1 MRLPTTIVAT
11 LVLCLAADARAGV
24 GDTTRGLEI
33 YFIDTEGGAATLVVT
48 PAGESILVDCG
59 NPGTR
64 DADRIHAAAQTA
76 GLKAIDHLIITH
88 WHLDHYG
95 GIARLSE
102 LMPIHHYYDHGIPH
116 SLAEDP
122 QNFPLLIQA
131 YKKAAADKR
140 RTLKPGDE
148 IALKQNDGSPRIG
161 LRCLCGGG
169 EVIPDKDGAPANP
182 IAPEHKP
189 QPEDKTDNARS
200 LGFLLSYG
208 GFRFLDL
215 GDLTWNVEVKLVSP
229 SDKVG
234 PVDVYQVTHH
244 GLEIS
249 NNPVLIKTV
258 RPRVAICGNGARKGA
273 NPGVIS
279 TLRRVPDMQAI
290 YQLHRNVTSEP
301 QDNTD
306 PDLIAN
312 AEEKCQGEL
321 IKLSV
326 APDAKSYT
334 VTVGGKGRPKRFETR
349 MRMQTSLPQNPQE
362 VANVEKVTLIAA
374 SGKHSFQDPSQ
385 ILQTKLDTL
394 VTMEFEANTALVD
407 ALTHIIKKYGVNV
420 LIDTEAF
427 KAD

>member
-1 MRLPTTIVAT
+1 MRLPTTILAT
-11 LVLCLAADARAGV
+11 SVFFLAADAQAGV
-24 GDTTRGLEI
+24 GDTTRGLDI
-33 YFIDTEGGAATLVVT
+33 YFVDTEGGAATLIVT
-48 PAGESILVDCG
+48 PAGESILIDCG

-64 DADRIHAAAQTA
+64 DADRIHTVAQAA

-95 GIARLSE
+95 GIAHLSE
-102 LMPIHHYYDHGIPH
+102 LMPIHHYYDHGIPD

-131 YKKAAADKR
+131 YNKAAADKR
-140 RTLKPGDE
+140 KALKPGDE
-148 IALKQNDGSPRIG
+148 IALKQNDGSPRIQ
-161 LRCLCGGG
+161 LRCLSGGG

-182 IAPEHKP
+182 IAREHQP

-215 GDLTWNVEVKLVSP
+215 GDLTWNIEAKLVSP
-229 SDKVG
+229 ADKIG

-249 NNPVLIKTV
+249 NNPALIKTV
-258 RPRVAICGNGARKGA
+258 RPRVAICGNGPRKGA
-273 NPGVIS
+273 HPSVIS
-279 TLRRVPDMQAI
+279 TLRRVPDMKAI

-312 AEEKCQGEL
+312 ADEKCQGEL

-334 VTVGGKGRPKRFETR
+334 VNVGGKGKPKRFETR
-349 MRMQTSLPQNPQE
+349 MN
-362 VANVEKVTLIAA
+362 EK
-374 SGKHSFQDPSQ
+374 
-385 ILQTKLDTL
+385 
-394 VTMEFEANTALVD
+394 
-407 ALTHIIKKYGVNV
+407 
-420 LIDTEAF
+420 
-427 KAD
+427 